1 MGGKGSSKGSKGRTS
16 NAYFRARGTETELRD
31 FNSLLKACM
40 GRSPEEL
47 RRLADWRSPDGEHF
61 RLSKKLSFIL
71 RHADN
76 VPLETNGFLAVDM
89 ILGYLSFLP
98 QSSWC
103 NRSRG
108 DSGGKRKA
116 EIRDSVERLS
126 SIHPSVPGTQQPD
139 CGHF

>member
-1 MGGKGSSKGSKGRTS
+1 MGGKGNSKGSKGKSS

-31 FNSLLKACM
+31 FNSVLKACM

-47 RRLADWRSPDGEHF
+47 RRLADWRSPDGQHF

-98 QSSWC
+98 L
-103 NRSRG
+103 NHVG
-108 DSGGKRKA
+108 ATALAVTVVA
-116 EIRDSVERLS
+116 ERPRDTAARLWTLLRQWS
-126 SIHPSVPGTQQPD
+126 L
-139 CGHF
+139 